1 MQQIRCENKYLVS
14 CYRKE
19 SKSVWG
25 LLNVLVHLMTQMST
39 SSFIQPE
46 VLETP
51 LDLGTGE
58 IQTVF
63 AVEANVNEL
72 FVYPNT
78 HQTSILVPWSH

>member
-1 MQQIRCENKYLVS
+1 
-14 CYRKE
+14 
-19 SKSVWG
+19 
-25 LLNVLVHLMTQMST
+25 MTQMST

-63 AVEANVNEL
+63 AVEANVSEL

-78 HQTSILVPWSH
+78 HQTSILVPWSHWAQEIIPDVKCQKRQLFPIVF